1 MQRQRGF
8 DDHIAL
14 ILNALPDPAQL
25 VFSSSRLSNEVKSVV
40 DKYMSSDHINI
51 SVNL

>member
-8 DDHIAL
+8 DDHIAQ
-14 ILNALPDPAQL
+14 ILDALPDSTQL
-25 VFSSSRLSNEVKSVV
+25 VFSSSRLSNEVKCVV
-40 DKYMSSDHINI
+40 DRYMNTDHINI